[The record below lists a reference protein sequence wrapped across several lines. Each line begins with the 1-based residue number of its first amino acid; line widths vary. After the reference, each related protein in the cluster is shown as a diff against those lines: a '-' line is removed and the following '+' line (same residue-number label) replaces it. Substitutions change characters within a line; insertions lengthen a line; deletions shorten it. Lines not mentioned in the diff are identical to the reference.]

1 MREKTSHSHATV
13 PLRLSSTLWV
23 TSIYLVISAFN
34 LVGVILPQAGDF
46 VWLSYKVRSLRT
58 RNVTVT
64 RVFCMYSFL
73 EQLERI
79 GLFLAI

>member
-1 MREKTSHSHATV
+1 
-13 PLRLSSTLWV
+13 V

-58 RNVTVT
+58 GSATVT
-64 RVFCMYSFL
+64 RVYRTYPFL

-79 GLFLAI
+79 GLF